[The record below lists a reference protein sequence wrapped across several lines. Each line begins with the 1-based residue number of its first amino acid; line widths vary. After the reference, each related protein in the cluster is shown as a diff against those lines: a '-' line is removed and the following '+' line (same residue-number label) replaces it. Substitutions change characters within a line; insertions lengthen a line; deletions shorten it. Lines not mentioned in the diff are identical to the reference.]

1 MAGTDVAKKA
11 TGAVVEI
18 SDDFRAKYGRALVPD
33 DDMAELMAETFG
45 DDEPGIRDLVH
56 IKFPTGG
63 ETSWIVTKGGNK
75 QLVSELIG
83 VLVLQNPQRVFWSDP
98 DPKNN
103 PPECMSMDGKKPLD
117 GGVFTAD
124 GPGVMIN
131 GAMVTNPGGTCK
143 TCPMAQWGSDL
154 KGRAGQGCKER
165 KLLFLITEGSM
176 LPTVV
181 TVPPASLKSFKD
193 FVYGLATDGV
203 GYWGVEIGLGLV
215 GATAKDGTDYAAL
228 KPRVIRPLTD
238 AETGAAKEY
247 KEMVKAWV
255 ANSPATMFVE
265 NTADSGGEVNLEDY
279 DS

>member
-1 MAGTDVAKKA
+1 MAGTEVAKKA
-11 TGAVVEI
+11 TAEVDTV

-33 DDMAELMAETFG
+33 DDMAELMSETFG
-45 DDEPGIRDLVH
+45 DDEPGVRDLVH

-75 QLVSELIG
+75 QLVSELTG

-103 PPECMSMDGKKPLD
+103 PPECMSTDGKKPLS
-117 GGVFTAD
+117 GGLFTAD
-124 GPGVMIN
+124 GPGLLLN
-131 GAMVTNPGGTCK
+131 GRQLTNPTGLCK
-143 TCPMAQWGSDL
+143 NCPMAQWGSDL

-181 TVPPASLKSFKD
+181 TVPPASLKAFKD

-203 GYWGVEIGLGLV
+203 GYWGVEIGLGLT
-215 GATAKDGTDYAAL
+215 GASAKDGTDYAEL
-228 KPRVIRPLTD
+228 KPRVIRTLSG
-238 AETGAAKEY
+238 AETDAAKEY